1 MAVITAGLVK
11 ELRERTGAGMM
22 DCKKALMENDGDMDK
37 AIDYLREKG
46 IAKAVKKAGRIAA
59 EGLIFDAVSADHK
72 RAVLIEFNSE
82 TDFVA
87 KNVEFKEF
95 GKKLAEIAI
104 TNNVKT
110 IEALNEVE
118 IEAGKTVAQAVT
130 DLIAKI
136 GENMNIRRIHE
147 TEAKDGFVATYSH
160 LGGKLGVIVELSGEA
175 TEANITKA
183 RDIAMHVAAM
193 DPKYLNSSEVTTADL
208 EHEKEIA
215 RKQLEAEG
223 KPAQIIEK
231 ILVGK
236 MNKFYEENCLVDQIY
251 VRAENKETV
260 AKFAAPS
267 TVLSFARY
275 KVGDGIEKK
284 EENFAEEVA
293 AQIRG

>member
-110 IEALNEVE
+110 IEALNEAE

-215 RKQLEAEG
+215 RKQLETEG

>member
-22 DCKKALMENDGDMDK
+22 DCKKALQENDGDMDK

-104 TNNVKT
+104 AQNVKT
-110 IEALNEVE
+110 IEALNDAEM
-118 IEAGKTVAQAVT
+118 EAGKTVAQAVT

-147 TEAKDGFVATYSH
+147 TESKDGFVATYSH

-175 TEANITKA
+175 TEENVTKA

-193 DPKYLNSSEVTTADL
+193 DPKYLNETEVTTADL

-260 AKFAAPS
+260 AKFAEPS
-267 TVLSFARY
+267 TVLSYARY

-293 AQIRG
+293 AQIKG